1 VLPAS
6 RGAGPA
12 QRAAALR
19 ADDAGLAAQ
28 ARAAVLEL
36 YSIDERLTEAEA
48 RLAGLRT
55 AAARLRAQRV
65 TLAHEL
71 RIASVDARLSQ
82 SRLATRLRLLY
93 EHGAVSS
100 LDLVLGA
107 KSLEDAMAQLDGLDR
122 VAAANAYVLVQVR
135 QSHHHLVRLARTMG
149 ARERALAA
157 TTLAAEGTVAE
168 LGSLR
173 SSRSAYLGELASRRA
188 LDAARIAE
196 LNAQAAAAVARS
208 RQLAARV
215 PPAPAP
221 ALAPT
226 PAPAPVPTAAAA
238 GGALVPRT
246 ASLADSTSLTVTAT
260 GYDLPGHTSTGL
272 PVGWGIAAVDP
283 SVIPLGTRIVV
294 PGYGVAVAADTG
306 GAIQGAT
313 IDLWF
318 PSAAQAYAWGRR
330 TVTIAVGQS

>member
-1 VLPAS
+1 
-6 RGAGPA
+6 
-12 QRAAALR
+12 LR

-173 SSRSAYLGELASRRA
+173 SSRSTYLGELASRRA

-226 PAPAPVPTAAAA
+226 PAPIPTAAAA

-306 GAIQGAT
+306 GAIRGAT

-318 PSAAQAYAWGRR
+318 PTAGQADAWGRR
-330 TVTIAVGQS
+330 AVTIAVARA